1 LRWSLVSADAIAWR
15 DFDGDIV
22 VRNAHTGSTH
32 LLERFPAEIL
42 RLLIQAGG
50 PVSVEDLEARL
61 RPQAGGDEESE
72 QWPTAI
78 EKVLKDF
85 QRLGLAQAQSG

>member
-1 LRWSLVSADAIAWR
+1 MRWSLVSADAIAWR

-32 LLERFPAEIL
+32 LLERFPAEVL

-50 PVSVEDLEARL
+50 PVSVEGLEARL
-61 RPQAGGDEESE
+61 RPPAGGDEESE

-78 EKVLKDF
+78 EEVLKQL
-85 QRLGLAQAQSG
+85 QRLGLAEAQSG

>member
-1 LRWSLVSADAIAWR
+1 MRWSLVSADAIAWR

-42 RLLIQAGG
+42 RLLLQAGG

-61 RPQAGGDEESE
+61 PQTGGNGESE
-72 QWPTAI
+72 QWLTAI
-78 EKVLKDF
+78 EEVLKEF
-85 QRLGLAQAQSG
+85 QRLGLAEAQS